1 MTTILQ
7 SLRLIRTVNCLL
19 ASAGVWAGAYMTLEP
34 INWPSLILVA
44 SATFCICAAG
54 NVFNDLRDI
63 EIDKIAHPA
72 RALPSEKLSAAFAF
86 RLGIGLGLIGLI
98 LPLFVNFVSELVV
111 VAAVALLL
119 AYNYR
124 LKRLPLA
131 GNLIIA
137 LLTGGTLVLG
147 GVATSVEP
155 TFDLPGPLIPALY
168 AFLLHLMR
176 EIIKDI
182 LDMEGDRKNGLRTL
196 PIVWGVR
203 VSLVAVFVLS
213 ICLSA
218 AVYRPVVLEWFG
230 YQYGYVAG
238 IGVCL
243 PVVVMSIST
252 LVHPSTLML
261 KVFSV
266 VLKVAMGIGLFAL
279 FIA

>member
-1 MTTILQ
+1 VTPILQ
-7 SLRLIRTVNCLL
+7 SLKLIRVVNCLL
-19 ASAGVWAGAYMTLEP
+19 ASIGVWAGAYMTLEP
-34 INWPSLILVA
+34 ISWPSLILVA

-72 RALPSEKLSAAFAF
+72 RGLTSGKLSAEFAF
-86 RLGIGLGLIGLI
+86 RLGIGLNLIGLI
-98 LPLFVNFVSELVV
+98 LPLFVNFASDLVA

-124 LKRLPLA
+124 LKRLPLV
-131 GNLIIA
+131 GNLVIA
-137 LLTGGTLVLG
+137 LLTGGTLVMG
-147 GVATSVEP
+147 GVATSVEQ

-168 AFLLHLMR
+168 AIFLHLMR
-176 EIIKDI
+176 EIVKDI
-182 LDMEGDRKNGLRTL
+182 LDIEGDRTNGLRTI

-203 VSLVAVFVLS
+203 ASLVGVFVLS

-218 AVYRPVVLEWFG
+218 AVYWPVLLEWFG
-230 YQYGYVAG
+230 YRFGYLAG

-243 PVVVMSIST
+243 PVVVMSISA
-252 LVHPSTLML
+252 LVRPSTLML

-266 VLKVAMGIGLFAL
+266 VLKVVMGIGLFAL
-279 FIA
+279 FLA